1 MVLYECN
8 YCIFKTKLK
17 TDYSRHTKTK
27 KHRVNSGDENA
38 DLEGTTP
45 KTQKDPQKT
54 QKDPQKTQ
62 KDPQKT
68 QSYECDYCNVEFS
81 TYATKRRH
89 ELHRCKEN
97 DALKD
102 LKIKKLEKENKNLE
116 QILEILLDKVRTINN
131 TNE

>member
-1 MVLYECN
+1 MPIYNCDFCN
-8 YCIFKTKLK
+8 YKTKLLGNYK
-17 TDYSRHTKTK
+17 QHTKTT
-27 KHRVNSGDENA
+27 KHRVNRGDENTE
-38 DLEGTTP
+38 LEVTP
-45 KTQKDPQKT
+45 PSGQKYPKE
-54 QKDPQKTQ
+54 
-62 KDPQKT
+62 PQKT